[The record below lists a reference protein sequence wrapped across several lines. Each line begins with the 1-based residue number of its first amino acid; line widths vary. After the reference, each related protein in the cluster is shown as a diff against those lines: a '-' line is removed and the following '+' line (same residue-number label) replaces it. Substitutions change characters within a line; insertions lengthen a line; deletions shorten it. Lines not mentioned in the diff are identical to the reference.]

1 MNPTTRVD
9 LANGS
14 ARATISTLG
23 AEPQGWEVDGHSLIW
38 PGDPAWWAKQSP
50 ILFPVVGWTRNGEM
64 R

>member
-38 PGDPAWWAKQSP
+38 PGDPAWWAK
-50 ILFPVVGWTRNGEM
+50 
-64 R
+64 